1 MAEITFVRSTLW
13 VRKKQDTI
21 VFSGTSP
28 NVYRLSEFFYCLL
41 LSLTVK
47 KIWKLVNFWWSYG
60 QLFSVLFFSES
71 QCSSAERRI
80 ATAHTYTSH
89 DFIYQA
95 DTDHF
100 YIFKTLSYSF
110 KFDPRWNYHKIAFS
124 LWGGWTPTNTYFFG
138 PTPGYSGISV
148 ESSPMCSTDRR
159 TDRQTDKQRPRNVC
173 SNSSQCQRCCLI
185 SP

>member
-47 KIWKLVNFWWSYG
+47 NFWKLVNFWWSYG

-124 LWGGWTPTNTYFFG
+124 LRGGWTPTNTYFLWAHTRLLRHLG
-138 PTPGYSGISV
+138 RIIPHV
-148 ESSPMCSTDRR
+148 LNRQ
-159 TDRQTDKQRPRNVC
+159 TDRQADRQTETTER
-173 SNSSQCQRCCLI
+173 L
-185 SP
+185 